1 MAIAAREVILD
12 KALEL
17 MSEQGASASSMRQL
31 ASACGCNVATLY
43 HYFPS
48 KADLLRSVIEE
59 RHYGERLQIESP
71 PIDRSLPPRE
81 RLATLLRWLW
91 WATLE
96 EEAVW
101 RLIIGES
108 LRGEEVALSAART
121 IVPAL
126 DETLAR
132 WLAEELPEL
141 ADPARVAR
149 LVRGQLFSLVVERL
163 ATGEDNAKA
172 RAEDMAA
179 VLFPG

>member
-31 ASACGCNVATLY
+31 AAACGCNVATLY

-48 KADLLRSVIEE
+48 KADLLRTVIEE
-59 RHYGERLQIESP
+59 RRYGERLQVESP

-81 RLATLLRWLW
+81 RLAAMLRWLW
-91 WATLE
+91 RATLE

-108 LRGEEVALSAART
+108 IRGEEVAMNAARM

-132 WLAEELPEL
+132 WLADELPEL
-141 ADPARVAR
+141 DDPARVAR

-163 ATGEDNAKA
+163 ATGEDNAKV
-172 RAEDMAA
+172 RAADMAA
-179 VLFPG
+179 VLFPD